1 LQQVQ
6 AERQRDQD
14 TNFQLLLQ
22 ADEIKVK
29 STMMLFLDPLVVYA
43 SQCKLQTM
51 YAFTVK
57 NVMGS
62 RAQPET
68 EIAIGKALLN
78 TSRQFP
84 TSDMPGHQDQQVSVT
99 QL

>member
-1 LQQVQ
+1 
-6 AERQRDQD
+6 
-14 TNFQLLLQ
+14 
-22 ADEIKVK
+22 
-29 STMMLFLDPLVVYA
+29 MMLFLDPLVVYA

-84 TSDMPGHQDQQVSVT
+84 TSDMPGHQDQQVSDTAVRAGGGGEG
-99 QL
+99 